1 VSLSSRPDLIAG
13 TRDNETRDTSRES
26 RVSLYELASC
36 HVPTGSVVS
45 PALRSVRQETMFKTS
60 KLRLTNC
67 INDKSTTGSSS
78 ESKEEMLDQDDNDG
92 ELVMTSS
99 NNNGDIVTVDTD
111 TSDAES
117 VYNSGSRV
125 QSVYSP
131 RVLENDVSRNGNNI
145 SKHVSDPHVSDN
157 VSRGRKKSRMVAF
170 PFLE

>member
-1 VSLSSRPDLIAG
+1 MSLSARPDLIAG
-13 TRDNETRDTSRES
+13 TRENETRDTSRES
-26 RVSLYELASC
+26 RVSLYELATC

-67 INDKSTTGSSS
+67 INDKSTTRSSS
-78 ESKEEMLDQDDNDG
+78 ESKEEILDQDDNDG

-131 RVLENDVSRNGNNI
+131 RVHENDVSRNGNN
-145 SKHVSDPHVSDN
+145 VSDAHVSDN